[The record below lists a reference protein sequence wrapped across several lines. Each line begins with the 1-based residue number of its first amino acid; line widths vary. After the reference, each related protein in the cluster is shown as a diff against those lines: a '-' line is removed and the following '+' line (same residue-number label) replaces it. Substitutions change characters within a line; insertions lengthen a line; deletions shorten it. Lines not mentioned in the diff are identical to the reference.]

1 MHEQH
6 AATRPKTTARRNT
19 QLTIYGLELVL
30 WRRSFGA
37 KSGHRTA
44 ESGPRFSIPV
54 PLFRTPGQS
63 PAERLWNDRPVAVGS
78 EERFNA
84 IRSRVV
90 TIFGADD
97 ATVERVARVIR
108 LLELAWHDVYGELSP
123 PDEVVDDV
131 LMCSEG
137 TIEGL
142 VDSVSEAV
150 TDWRDLRVAADAQRN
165 RHRRR
170 LP

>member
-1 MHEQH
+1 
-6 AATRPKTTARRNT
+6 
-19 QLTIYGLELVL
+19 
-30 WRRSFGA
+30 
-37 KSGHRTA
+37 
-44 ESGPRFSIPV
+44 
-54 PLFRTPGQS
+54 
-63 PAERLWNDRPVAVGS
+63 VAVGS

-142 VDSVSEAV
+142 VDSVSGAV

-165 RHRRR
+165 PHRRR

>member
-1 MHEQH
+1 MTGQE
-6 AATRPKTTARRNT
+6 PGARGTFRNT
-19 QLTIYGLELVL
+19 RAGECGLL
-30 WRRSFGA
+30 
-37 KSGHRTA
+37 
-44 ESGPRFSIPV
+44 FSDRV
-54 PLFRTPGQS
+54 PLFRSPGQS
-63 PAERLWNDRPVAVGS
+63 PAERLWDHQPVAVGG

-90 TIFGADD
+90 AIFGADD

-108 LLELAWHDVYGELSP
+108 LLELAWHDLYGELSP

-131 LMCSEG
+131 LMCSER

>member
-1 MHEQH
+1 
-6 AATRPKTTARRNT
+6 
-19 QLTIYGLELVL
+19 
-30 WRRSFGA
+30 
-37 KSGHRTA
+37 
-44 ESGPRFSIPV
+44 
-54 PLFRTPGQS
+54 
-63 PAERLWNDRPVAVGS
+63 VAVGS

-108 LLELAWHDVYGELSP
+108 LLELAWHDAYGELSP
-123 PDEVVDDV
+123 PDEVVDEV

-150 TDWRDLRVAADAQRN
+150 TDRRDLRVAADAQAN
-165 RHRRR
+165 PHRRR

>member
-1 MHEQH
+1 
-6 AATRPKTTARRNT
+6 
-19 QLTIYGLELVL
+19 
-30 WRRSFGA
+30 
-37 KSGHRTA
+37 
-44 ESGPRFSIPV
+44 
-54 PLFRTPGQS
+54 
-63 PAERLWNDRPVAVGS
+63 VAVGS

-90 TIFGADD
+90 AIFGADD

-108 LLELAWHDVYGELSP
+108 LLELAWHDACGEISP
-123 PDEVVDDV
+123 PDEVLDDV
-131 LMCSEG
+131 LTCSQG

-142 VDSVSEAV
+142 VDAVSEAV

-165 RHRRR
+165 PQRRR